1 MRANMISMLAV
12 IAGLLVSRP
21 VAICDEGEI
30 ELRAEAA
37 ATAFIHT
44 ATSANTSGNCTTI
57 NNSATNGK
65 SGAILQVTQNW
76 APMEVYNDSPVGVRY
91 RNGKWSICNQDL
103 SPVPEFAAF
112 NVKVLN
118 PGRKVFVHKLS
129 ANISWASYTTIDH
142 RSTNGKSG
150 VLLQV
155 TPAYLGRGRYDSHPI
170 GTYYDTTYRYW
181 EILHEDLA
189 GFTRNS
195 AYNVEVLR
203 PGSSNLTHT
212 ATAGNTFSNYTIID
226 NPASNG
232 RPSAKLIVTQL
243 AIGYPLVY
251 NNHAIGVWYH
261 YSGRWSIF
269 NQDREAMPAG
279 ATFTVSVIE

>member
-1 MRANMISMLAV
+1 MKASTIGMLA
-12 IAGLLVSRP
+12 
-21 VAICDEGEI
+21 AISGFLAIQSGVVCHGSEPDW
-30 ELRAEAA
+30 RAEAA
-37 ATAFIHT
+37 ATSFVHAAT
-44 ATSANTSGNCTTI
+44 AANTSGNCTTI

-65 SGAILQVTQNW
+65 SGALLQITQNW
-76 APMEVYNDSPVGVRY
+76 APYEVYNDSPVGVRY
-91 RNGKWSICNQDL
+91 GNGKWSICNQDL

-155 TPAYLGRGRYDSHPI
+155 TPVYVGRGRYDPHPI
-170 GTYYDTTYRYW
+170 GTFYDTTFHYW
-181 EILHEDLA
+181 EIFHEDLA

-203 PGSSNLTHT
+203 PGSSNFAHT

-232 RPSAKLIVTQL
+232 RPSAKLIVTPL
-243 AIGYPLVY
+243 LTSGLVY
-251 NNHAIGVWYH
+251 NNHAIGVWYAP
-261 YSGRWSIF
+261 SGRWSIF